1 MILSTNPRTD
11 LGPRALRAFGS
22 RAGRSDILRVLILL
36 AGTAALAS
44 LVDIRGLFAEL
55 SSHGWGWL
63 LGEVWALL
71 IALAIASGMLAVRRT
86 QELGVEVAR
95 RQEVERRL
103 VELADHSVVEA
114 AAPAP
119 DRLPGG
125 SSEWTFEIDAD
136 QQLTMVSDNAPPA
149 LAELARARAF
159 WRPGG
164 PLADDEAWV
173 RHRGD
178 LVRGR
183 AFQDFQ
189 FRIADA
195 DGRDRHLQISGWPVH
210 DRAGQLTGFRGTG
223 TDITRAVV
231 AEAEVRHLAAHD
243 PMTGL
248 PHRGELCERLAQ
260 AVARARHGEPAA
272 LLCLNLDRFSE
283 INDTLGPGIGDQL
296 IKACAQR
303 LQACVHETG
312 MIARTGGD
320 EFAILQP
327 RIREPAD
334 AEALCLHLQ
343 GCLVEP
349 FEIEGRSLT
358 VTACIGVILIPGD
371 GDSADELLKH
381 ADIALR
387 WAKGEGP
394 GSRRR
399 FEPDMDAE
407 LRERSAVEADL
418 WHGFAAGQFEL
429 HYQPQIAAE
438 TQAVIG
444 LEALLRWRHPTLGL
458 VQPREFLPIA
468 EAIGLMVPL
477 GAWVL
482 HEACARAAAW
492 PKIRVSVNLSPA
504 QFRQRD
510 LVALIQQTLE
520 QTGLAPERLELEI
533 TEGAVLSDTHL
544 ACEILDRLK
553 QLGVTIAIDDFGTGY
568 SSLSYLQKFDRIKI
582 ARSSTS
588 TLGRHDQA
596 DVMVHAILGLGRV
609 LGMEVCAEGVETPE
623 QSAWLRA
630 EGCTEL
636 QGFLFSRPL
645 EAAELDAFIRGTV
658 EAELPVTA
666 YEAAPAA

>member
-1 MILSTNPRTD
+1 MLQSKDRPD
-11 LGPRALRAFGS
+11 LGPRSLRLFGS
-22 RAGRSDILRVLILL
+22 RTGRSDILRALILL
-36 AGTAALAS
+36 AGTAALGS

-63 LGEVWALL
+63 LGELWALL
-71 IALAIASGMLAVRRT
+71 IALAIGTGMLAARRT
-86 QELGVEVAR
+86 RELGAEVAR

-103 VELADHSVVEA
+103 VGLADRASAEA
-114 AAPAP
+114 AASAP
-119 DRLPGG
+119 DRVPGG
-125 SSEWTFEIDAD
+125 SLEWTWEIDAD
-136 QQLTMVSDNAPPA
+136 QQLAKVSDNAPPP
-149 LAELARARAF
+149 LIELAGARAF

-164 PLADDEAWV
+164 LLADDEAWV
-173 RHRGD
+173 RHRAD

-189 FRIADA
+189 FRVADA
-195 DGRDRHLQISGWPVH
+195 DGREWHLQISGWPVH
-210 DRAGQLTGFRGTG
+210 DRAGQLVGFRGSG
-223 TDITRAVV
+223 TDVTRAVV

-296 IKACAQR
+296 IKACAER
-303 LQACVHETG
+303 LRACLHEPG
-312 MIARTGGD
+312 IIARTGGD

-327 RIREPAD
+327 RVGQPND
-334 AEALCLHLQ
+334 AEALCQRLQ
-343 GCLVEP
+343 GCLAPP

-358 VTACIGVILIPGD
+358 MTACIGVVLVPGD
-371 GDSADELLKH
+371 GATADELLRH

-387 WAKGEGP
+387 WAKSEGP

-399 FEPDMDAE
+399 FEADMDAE
-407 LRERSAVEADL
+407 LRERTALEADL
-418 WHGFAAGQFEL
+418 WHGFATGQFEL

-438 TQAVIG
+438 TQIVVG
-444 LEALLRWRHPTLGL
+444 LEALLRWRHPTQGL

-468 EAIGLMVPL
+468 EEIGLMVPL

-510 LVALIQQTLE
+510 LVALVQQTLD

-596 DVMVHAILGLGRV
+596 DVMIHAILGLGRV
-609 LGMEVCAEGVETPE
+609 LGMEVCAEGVETAE

-630 EGCTEL
+630 ESCTEL

-645 EAAELDAFIRGTV
+645 EAAELDAFLRATV
-658 EAELPVTA
+658 ESELPVTA